1 MFAYAETAIET
12 VKTAKSTVLKTLV
25 NEESF
30 RKPLQ
35 SMIDAEAELAKAAF
49 AFMDTLISKAKIA

>member
-12 VKTAKSTVLKTLV
+12 VKTAKSTALKTLV
-25 NEESF
+25 TEESF

-35 SMIDAEAELAKAAF
+35 SMIDAEAELAKAAMKAAD
-49 AFMDTLISKAKIA
+49 AFMFKFKMV